1 MALTLSKLAKLT
13 NVSISTVSKAFS
25 GSSEV
30 SAETRNLIFDVA
42 RRCGCFEKYYK
53 GRYAKRVIAV
63 ICPEIKSEF
72 YAGYVTCL
80 EDLIRAHNATML
92 LSLTNFD
99 MQAELDSINYYR
111 CFAKV
116 DGIIVIGSLD
126 QVRAAEGI
134 PTVGILSAQTKRDD
148 MDCIYIDFEYA
159 MYEAIAHLIENGHR
173 KIAFIGEQ
181 LTRQKQKVFLKY
193 MQRHKLPVPEEYI
206 VTAKKRFE
214 AAGSEAMA
222 RLLTLPDPPTAVIA
236 AYDYIALGAIS
247 YLYGRGLS
255 VPENLSMIGM
265 DNIGVLDNENIA
277 LTSIRT
283 DYQKTSELAMQYLA
297 EKMDAPYLTKARS
310 IVVRSELVKR
320 GSVRRI

>member
-1 MALTLSKLAKLT
+1 MTLSKLARLT
-13 NVSISTVSKAFS
+13 NVSVSTVSKAFS
-25 GSSEV
+25 GSREV
-30 SAETRNLIFDVA
+30 SAETRNLIFDAA

-80 EDLIRAHNATML
+80 EHLIRAHGATML

-111 CFAKV
+111 CFAKA

-134 PTVGILSAQTKRDD
+134 PTVGITSVQTKRDG

-159 MYEAIAHLIENGHR
+159 MYEAIAHLIESGHR
-173 KIAFIGEQ
+173 KIAFIGER
-181 LTRQKQKVFLKY
+181 LTQQKQEVFLKY
-193 MQRHKLPVPEEYI
+193 MQRHKLPVPEKYI
-206 VTAKKRFE
+206 VTAEKRFE
-214 AAGSEAMA
+214 AAGIEAMA
-222 RLLTLPDPPTAVIA
+222 RLLSLPDPPTAVIA

-247 YLYGRGLS
+247 YLHGQGLS
-255 VPENLSMIGM
+255 VPEDVSMIGM

-283 DYQKTSELAMQYLA
+283 DYQRTSELAMQYLT

-310 IVVRSELVKR
+310 VVVRSELVKR
-320 GSVRRI
+320 DSVKRI

>member
-1 MALTLSKLAKLT
+1 
-13 NVSISTVSKAFS
+13 
-25 GSSEV
+25 
-30 SAETRNLIFDVA
+30 
-42 RRCGCFEKYYK
+42 
-53 GRYAKRVIAV
+53 
-63 ICPEIKSEF
+63 
-72 YAGYVTCL
+72 
-80 EDLIRAHNATML
+80 
-92 LSLTNFD
+92 
-99 MQAELDSINYYR
+99 
-111 CFAKV
+111 
-116 DGIIVIGSLD
+116 
-126 QVRAAEGI
+126 
-134 PTVGILSAQTKRDD
+134 
-148 MDCIYIDFEYA
+148 
-159 MYEAIAHLIENGHR
+159 
-173 KIAFIGEQ
+173 
-181 LTRQKQKVFLKY
+181 